1 MMTFSALGSIPSLS
15 SASWGRMDTA
25 AMMGTT
31 CRNNTTS
38 PPKGSGSG
46 LRITTSNHIQHAWLK
61 HHIAMP
67 AVIRLQ
73 NRRVCPR
80 LSRAFLAET
89 MKAAAITSSG
99 TASPIARRKKG
110 LGNTTGART
119 KASSRPAP
127 QRSDGMWGRD
137 TTLHHMTFATICLD
151 HGLVTRGY
159 YGNVRPGLCGFGQR
173 LLELRVMAFPANRLR
188 RLRRT
193 ETLRA
198 LVRETRLTP
207 ESLVYPLF
215 ICPGTGIRK
224 EVRSMPGVF
233 NLSVDEAVK
242 EVRETRAIKS
252 EVRDVVLMGDV
263 CLCEYMSHGHCG
275 IVRVQEKVK
284 DKVKERV
291 KEKAGPQSLG
301 AAAAAAPSATAEY
314 EIVNDATLELLA
326 RTSVSLARSGVDI
339 IAPSD
344 MMDGRVAAIRGAL
357 DQAGFENTPILSYA
371 AKFSSGFYGPF
382 REAADSA
389 PQFGDRRSYQM
400 DPANIREAMREIELD
415 IEEGADMI
423 MVKPA
428 MPYLDVIAAAR
439 DRFDLPLAAYQV
451 SGEYAMIE
459 AAARNQWI
467 DRERV
472 MMESLLCIRRA
483 GASMILTYYAKE
495 AAKLLA

>member
-1 MMTFSALGSIPSLS
+1 
-15 SASWGRMDTA
+15 
-25 AMMGTT
+25 
-31 CRNNTTS
+31 
-38 PPKGSGSG
+38 
-46 LRITTSNHIQHAWLK
+46 
-61 HHIAMP
+61 
-67 AVIRLQ
+67 
-73 NRRVCPR
+73 
-80 LSRAFLAET
+80 
-89 MKAAAITSSG
+89 
-99 TASPIARRKKG
+99 
-110 LGNTTGART
+110 
-119 KASSRPAP
+119 
-127 QRSDGMWGRD
+127 
-137 TTLHHMTFATICLD
+137 
-151 HGLVTRGY
+151 
-159 YGNVRPGLCGFGQR
+159 
-173 LLELRVMAFPANRLR
+173 
-188 RLRRT
+188 
-193 ETLRA
+193 
-198 LVRETRLTP
+198 
-207 ESLVYPLF
+207 
-215 ICPGTGIRK
+215 
-224 EVRSMPGVF
+224 MPGVF
-233 NLSVDEAVK
+233 NLSIDEAVK
-242 EVRETRAIKS
+242 EVRETRALGVSSIILFGLPEEKDEVATGAWAEDGIVQRATRAIKS
-252 EVRDVVLMGDV
+252 EAGDVVVMGDV

-275 IVRVQEKVK
+275 VVKVNERANEKVK
-284 DKVKERV
+284 
-291 KEKAGPQSLG
+291 EKSGPQSLG
-301 AAAAAAPSATAEY
+301 AAAAALPAAAEY
-314 EIVNDATLELLA
+314 EIVNDASLELLA

-357 DQAGFENTPILSYA
+357 DEAGFENTPILSYA

-472 MMESLLCIRRA
+472 IMESLLCIRRA